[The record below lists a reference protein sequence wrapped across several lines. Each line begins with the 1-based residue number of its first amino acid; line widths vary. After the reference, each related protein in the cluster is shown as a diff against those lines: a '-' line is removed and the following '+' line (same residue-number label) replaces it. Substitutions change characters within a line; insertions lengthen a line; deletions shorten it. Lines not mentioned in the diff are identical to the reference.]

1 MKNRF
6 VKRSLHKMHASSLRK
21 TFLFSGLCHLALVA
35 VIGGFSSSLS
45 DRKKTEI
52 QVNLLFEPAVSS
64 AAMTLASSTKS
75 QSLPTLS
82 KVQFHKEA
90 FLHKE
95 LEAKKTPIFDASPSH
110 PKISIDRV
118 FADVFPQI
126 QTGKKVDMS
135 KSLLAPGAPTPR
147 EHSGVFVGA
156 SIKATAVHE
165 DNVTSSLENEM
176 RLTSEKAI
184 DTEQD
189 IRDQKKDTTVSG
201 NVLEVS
207 SMPNFVTGGDVGTLN
222 KSVLQEATQGN
233 GSHSVQGFQAASA
246 VSENLPP
253 LYPKTS
259 ERMGEE
265 GKIRLRIEISAS
277 GLASKV
283 TIIEPSGY
291 ARLDQAAIAAVKR
304 WRFEPA
310 RNNGKPVGTSIEV
323 PIRFSLR

>member
-1 MKNRF
+1 MKNRV
-6 VKRSLHKMHASSLRK
+6 VKRSLHKMHASLLRK
-21 TFLFSGLCHLALVA
+21 TFLFSGLCHLALVG

-45 DRKKTEI
+45 DLKKTEI

-82 KVQFHKEA
+82 KVQFRKEA

-118 FADVFPQI
+118 FADVIPQT
-126 QTGKKVDMS
+126 QTGKKVDTS

-147 EHSGVFVGA
+147 EHSGVFLGA

-184 DTEQD
+184 DAEED
-189 IRDQKKDTTVSG
+189 IRDQKKDTVSG
-201 NVLEVS
+201 NVLEVA

>member
-1 MKNRF
+1 MKNRV
-6 VKRSLHKMHASSLRK
+6 VKRSLHKTHASSLRK
-21 TFLFSGLCHLALVA
+21 TFLFSGLCHLALVG
-35 VIGGFSSSLS
+35 VIWGFSSSLS
-45 DRKKTEI
+45 NLKKTEI
-52 QVNLLFEPAVSS
+52 QVNLLFEPAVSNV
-64 AAMTLASSTKS
+64 ATTFASSTKP
-75 QSLPTLS
+75 QSLPTFS
-82 KVQFHKEA
+82 EVKIHKEA
-90 FLHKE
+90 LLRKE
-95 LEAKKTPIFDASPSH
+95 LEAKKTPIFDASPSY
-110 PKISIDRV
+110 PKISIDQV
-118 FADVFPQI
+118 LGDVIPQI
-126 QTGKKVDMS
+126 QTGKKVDTS

-147 EHSGVFVGA
+147 EHSGVFLGA

-184 DTEQD
+184 DAEED
-189 IRDQKKDTTVSG
+189 IRDQKKDTVSG
-201 NVLEVS
+201 NVLEVA